1 MYNVLRKNNSGVYLK
16 MIENKGDIVIYKT
29 QDGLT
34 KINVKFEDE
43 TVWLSQQQMALLFQT
58 SRTNIVEHIKHI
70 YEEGELE
77 QLSTCR
83 NFRQVQTEGNRKVER
98 EIPFYNLDMIIS
110 LGYRVKSSVA
120 TQFRRWATELIK
132 EYLKKGY
139 ALDDNRLKELGGGDY
154 WKELLERIRDIRSSE
169 KVMYRQVLDLYATS
183 ADYNPKSAES
193 IAFFKMVQNKLH
205 FATHGNTAAEV
216 IYNRADAEK
225 DFMGLTTFSGDFPTK
240 KDVVIAKNYLS
251 EKELKVL
258 NNLVSAYFDLAEINA
273 IEHNTMYMADYVEQL
288 DKILSSTGKDILE
301 NAGSISHKQAVEKA
315 EAEYQ
320 KFIQKNLSPVEK
332 EYLEVIK
339 NLEKTAKEKS

>member
-1 MYNVLRKNNSGVYLK
+1 MV
-16 MIENKGDIVIYKT
+16 ENKGDIVIYKT

-43 TVWLSQQQMALLFQT
+43 TVWLTQSQLVELYQT
-58 SRTNIVEHIKHI
+58 SKSNISEHIKHI
-70 YEEGELE
+70 FEEGELSQE
-77 QLSTCR
+77 STVR
-83 NFRQVQTEGNRKVER
+83 NFRTVQIEGNREVSR
-98 EIPFYNLDMIIS
+98 EQVYYNLDMIIS
-110 LGYRVKSSVA
+110 LGYRVKSIVA

-225 DFMGLTTFSGDFPTK
+225 DFMGLTAFSGDFPTK

-273 IEHNTMYMADYVEQL
+273 IEHNTMYMSDYVEQL
-288 DKILSSTGKDILE
+288 DKILSSTGKGILE
-301 NAGSISHKQAVEKA
+301 NAGSVSHKQAVEKA

-339 NLEKTAKEKS
+339 NLEKTAKEKM

>member
-1 MYNVLRKNNSGVYLK
+1 M
-16 MIENKGDIVIYKT
+16 MDNKGDIVIYKT

-43 TVWLSQQQMALLFQT
+43 TVWLTQAQLVELYQT
-58 SRTNIVEHIKHI
+58 SKSNLSEHIKHI
-70 YEEGELE
+70 FEEGELDE
-77 QLSTCR
+77 KSVVR
-83 NFRQVQTEGNRKVER
+83 NFRTTASDGKTYNTK
-98 EIPFYNLDMIIS
+98 FYNLDMIIS
-110 LGYRVKSSVA
+110 LGYRVKSIVA

-193 IAFFKMVQNKLH
+193 ITFFKMVQNKLH

-273 IEHNTMYMADYVEQL
+273 IEHNTMYMSDYVEQL
-288 DKILSSTGKDILE
+288 DKILSSTGKGILE
-301 NAGSISHKQAVEKA
+301 NAGSVSHKQAVEKA

-320 KFIQKNLSPVEK
+320 KFIQKKLSPVEK

-339 NLEKTAKEKS
+339 NLEKTAKEKM

>member
-43 TVWLSQQQMALLFQT
+43 TVWLTQAQLVELYQT
-58 SRTNIVEHIKHI
+58 SKSNISEHIKHI
-70 YEEGELE
+70 FEEGELSQE
-77 QLSTCR
+77 STVR
-83 NFRQVQTEGNRKVER
+83 NFRTVQIEGNREVSR
-98 EIPFYNLDMIIS
+98 EQVYYNLDMIIS
-110 LGYRVKSSVA
+110 LGYRVKSIVA

-288 DKILSSTGKDILE
+288 DKILSSTGKGILE

-332 EYLEVIK
+332 AYLEVIK